1 MNMRVTSTALPT
13 SSGVITSGQ
22 SDNGIISPYEL
33 STELHYIQD
42 RLKKDLRDLRVLD
55 PACGSGTR
63 LSTLSTCG
71 THLLRGPEGFRE
83 S

>member
-33 STELHYIQD
+33 STELHYVQD

-55 PACGSGTR
+55 PACGSGTPYAFD
-63 LSTLSTCG
+63 
-71 THLLRGPEGFRE
+71 LLELIY
-83 S
+83 